1 MHLASEYLIQ
11 VNDKKYCPNVVLMF
25 KVNDR
30 DTKTAYIDNVI
41 GTLLTTW
48 NISEHQCFYF

>member
-1 MHLASEYLIQ
+1 
-11 VNDKKYCPNVVLMF
+11 MF

>member
-11 VNDKKYCPNVVLMF
+11 VNDKKYYPNVVLMF

-30 DTKTAYIDNVI
+30 DTKTAYIDNVT
-41 GTLLTTW
+41 GTLPTTW